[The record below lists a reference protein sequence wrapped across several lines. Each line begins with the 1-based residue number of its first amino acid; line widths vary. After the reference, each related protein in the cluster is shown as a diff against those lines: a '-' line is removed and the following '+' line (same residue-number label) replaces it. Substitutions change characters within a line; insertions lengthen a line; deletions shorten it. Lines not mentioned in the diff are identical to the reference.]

1 LDEMLGMEH
10 SGNRLH
16 VLVIEEDDATR
27 SACMEIAT
35 QRGFSAEGLA
45 EAPNAQQLLHNH
57 TVDLLLM
64 ELKSTRRDGMQLLEE
79 VKALKP
85 DTAII
90 VMTSTT
96 TIGTAVE
103 AMRSGATDYLT
114 KPFLMEELGT
124 VLERAA
130 HQRQAGGASRE
141 LRERLRS
148 TAALE
153 IWSDGARR
161 WTSSTAFWPRLRRAT
176 IRR

>member
-1 LDEMLGMEH
+1 MIGMEH

-45 EAPNAQQLLHNH
+45 EAEDAQQLLRSH

-64 ELKSTRRDGMQLLEE
+64 ELKASRREGFQLLEE

-85 DTAII
+85 ETAII
-90 VMTSTT
+90 VMTSSG
-96 TIGTAVE
+96 TIGSAVE
-103 AMRSGATDYLT
+103 AMRGGATEYLT

-130 HQRQAGGASRE
+130 QQRQVSGVSRS
-141 LRERLRS
+141 LREKLRT
-148 TAALE
+148 TAAPE
-153 IWSDGARR
+153 TWWGAARR
-161 WTSSTAFWPRLRRAT
+161 WTSSTAFWPRWRRAI
-176 IRR
+176 IRH

>member
-1 LDEMLGMEH
+1 MLGMEH

-16 VLVIEEDDATR
+16 VLVIEQDDATR
-27 SACMEIAT
+27 SACIEIAT

-45 EAPNAQQLLHNH
+45 EAPNAQQLLRSH

-64 ELKSTRRDGMQLLEE
+64 ELKSTRREGMQLLEE

-103 AMRSGATDYLT
+103 AMRGGATDYLT

-130 HQRQAGGASRE
+130 HQRQASGASRTR
-141 LRERLRS
+141 RERMPSSGGAGNLGGRS
-148 TAALE
+148 QGVE
-153 IWSDGARR
+153 SPNKMR
-161 WTSSTAFWPRLRRAT
+161 P
-176 IRR
+176 

>member
-1 LDEMLGMEH
+1 MDEMPGIEH
-10 SGNRLH
+10 SGDRLH

-35 QRGFSAEGLA
+35 QRGFAAEGVA
-45 EAPNAQQLLHNH
+45 EVNNAQQLLRSH

-64 ELKSTRRDGMQLLEE
+64 ELKASRREGMQLLEE

-103 AMRSGATDYLT
+103 AMRGGATDYLT

-130 HQRQAGGASRE
+130 NQHQASGASR
-141 LRERLRS
+141 RC
-148 TAALE
+148 A
-153 IWSDGARR
+153 
-161 WTSSTAFWPRLRRAT
+161 
-176 IRR
+176 